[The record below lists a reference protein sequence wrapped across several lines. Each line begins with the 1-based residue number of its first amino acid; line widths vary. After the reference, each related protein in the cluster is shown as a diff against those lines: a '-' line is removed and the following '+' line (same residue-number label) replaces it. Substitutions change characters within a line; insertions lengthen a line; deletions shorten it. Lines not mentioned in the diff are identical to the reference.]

1 MCVFCFARES
11 FSHTKTIH
19 VTRKSPTVIV
29 KLTLDEGQIVRE
41 RGLFGAA
48 TINFISNRKGTS
60 VNFDGSPPLDDQE
73 PTRRR
78 HPIPS

>member
-1 MCVFCFARES
+1 MTTEHLLNERRSA
-11 FSHTKTIH
+11 
-19 VTRKSPTVIV
+19 VIV

-41 RGLFGAA
+41 RGLFGPA